1 MSKHTWTK
9 IELWHSWFES
19 KGLSILTEVI
29 KSLYNFTNI
38 KQEQPNSWK
47 EVVKEAV
54 FFFELYSLC
63 LNCLFPCQRNLFL
76 LTVYLHAWSSLKQIF
91 HLMQIGLWM
100 GLDLCS
106 CYLFMMPS
114 PNYQKVKPAFSF
126 VGSWLQY
133 SLHSFLIKAKKLY
146 R

>member
-1 MSKHTWTK
+1 MKRSFKRSC
-9 IELWHSWFES
+9 I
-19 KGLSILTEVI
+19 
-29 KSLYNFTNI
+29 
-38 KQEQPNSWK
+38 
-47 EVVKEAV
+47 
-54 FFFELYSLC
+54 FFFWLYSLC

-114 PNYQKVKPAFSF
+114 PNYQKVKPACSF

-133 SLHSFLIKAKKLY
+133 SLDSFLIKAVQINVCKTKLHLVLKRTLIY
-146 R
+146 WDFSVEENMILVLQD